1 MNKNRKYKWMLPVSM
16 LCLCNMIPVGCA
28 AKEKEILEEAEIHV
42 FIAASL
48 ENAFEDIITVYQE
61 KQPNITVVYN
71 ADSSGILQ
79 HQIEEGYECDLF
91 FSAAVKQMEAL
102 EKEDFVVKG
111 TKKNLLCNE
120 VVLISA
126 KESGTK
132 VTGIDNLDQAESMAL
147 ADGSVPVGKYT
158 REALVRAKILE
169 EKEDVS
175 EISTQEIMDTL
186 GIEINECSNVSKVKE
201 AVKEGSCEVGTVYY
215 TDAYSV
221 KEDVDIIEHISSDLT
236 GEIVYPMA
244 RIVNEEAE
252 EAEQKAADHFYQF
265 LQSDEVMKI
274 FEEYLYLPYEAE
286 SAES

>member
-1 MNKNRKYKWMLPVSM
+1 
-16 LCLCNMIPVGCA
+16 MISAGCA
-28 AKEKEILEEAEIHV
+28 AEEKEMLEEAEIHV

-48 ENAFEDIITVYQE
+48 ENVFEDIITAYQE

-91 FSAAVKQMEAL
+91 FSAAEKQMEAL
-102 EKEDFVVKG
+102 EKEGFVVEG

-126 KESGTK
+126 KGSGTK
-132 VTGIDNLDQAESMAL
+132 VTGLDNLDQAESMAL

-158 REALVRAKILE
+158 REALIRANILE
-169 EKEDVS
+169 EKEDIS
-175 EISTQEIMDTL
+175 EISTQEIMDAL

-201 AVKEGSCEVGTVYY
+201 AVKEGSCEIGTVYY

-221 KEDVDIIEHISSDLT
+221 KEEVDIIERISTELT
-236 GEIVYPMA
+236 GEIIYPMA
-244 RIVNEEAE
+244 RIVNEEAK
-252 EAEQKAADHFYQF
+252 EAEQEAADHFYQF
-265 LQSDEVMKI
+265 LQSDEVMDI
-274 FEEYLYLPYEAE
+274 FEEYLYLSYEAE
-286 SAES
+286 SIES

>member
-1 MNKNRKYKWMLPVSM
+1 MKKNRKYKWIVPISAV
-16 LCLCNMIPVGCA
+16 CLCNMISAGCA
-28 AKEKEILEEAEIHV
+28 AEEKEMLEEAEIHV

-48 ENAFEDIITVYQE
+48 ENVFEDIITAYQE

-91 FSAAVKQMEAL
+91 FSAAEKQMEAL
-102 EKEDFVVKG
+102 EKEGFVVEG

-126 KESGTK
+126 KGSGTK
-132 VTGIDNLDQAESMAL
+132 VTGLDNLDQAESMAL

-158 REALVRAKILE
+158 REALVRANILE
-169 EKEDVS
+169 EKEDIS
-175 EISTQEIMDTL
+175 EISTQEIMDAL

-201 AVKEGSCEVGTVYY
+201 AVKEGSCEIGTVYY

-221 KEDVDIIEHISSDLT
+221 KEEVDIIERISTELT
-236 GEIVYPMA
+236 GEIIYPMA
-244 RIVNEEAE
+244 RIVNEEAK
-252 EAEQKAADHFYQF
+252 EAEQEAADHFYQF
-265 LQSDEVMKI
+265 LQSDEVMDI
-274 FEEYLYLPYEAE
+274 FEEYLYLSYEAE
-286 SAES
+286 SIES